1 MSEILFLAAYEIAK
15 NAHKKQMRWDKK
27 TPYMVH
33 IDGVIENVKK
43 NNPDHPHLDVLMAVA
58 ALHDA
63 HEDHREVTFEFIMDI
78 LLRAGSHPDEV
89 FKVMIALEAIT
100 EKENKD
106 EENYLEYILRIKKSP
121 IATLVKIA
129 DIQHNMS
136 DSKKGTLRDK
146 YLLAL
151 YILRGA

>member
-1 MSEILFLAAYEIAK
+1 MFPTAYELAK
-15 NAHKKQMRWDKK
+15 VVHKFQTRWDKK
-27 TPYMVH
+27 TPYMFH
-33 IDGVIENVKK
+33 IDGVVSNVKA
-43 NNPDHPHLDVLMAVA
+43 NNPDHPLLDVLMTVA

-63 HEDHREVTFEFIMDI
+63 HEDHRNITFEFIMNT
-78 LLRAGSHPDEV
+78 LLGDGAHPDDV

-106 EENYLEYILRIKKSP
+106 EETYLDYILRIKKSP

-136 DSKKGTLRDK
+136 DLKRGSMKDK

-151 YILRGA
+151 HILRGA